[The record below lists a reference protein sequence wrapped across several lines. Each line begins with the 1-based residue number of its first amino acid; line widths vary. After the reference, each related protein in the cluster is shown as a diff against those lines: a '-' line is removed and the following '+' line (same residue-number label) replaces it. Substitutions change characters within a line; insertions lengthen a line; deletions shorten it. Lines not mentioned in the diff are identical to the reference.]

1 MEHAGG
7 KANYHALYLIMIA
20 GMNGLIL
27 VNDLFGVYL
36 FLEVAAIASYALVA
50 FGLGHDELEAAFKY
64 LALSVVGSSFV
75 LAGIAGIFRMT
86 GRPQIRAVGRPPP

>member
-50 FGLGHDELEAAFKY
+50 FGLGHDELEAAVHY

-75 LAGIAGIFRMT
+75 LAGVAVIFGMT
-86 GRPQIRAVGRPPP
+86 GSPGFGAAPTPLP